1 MYVLRECFTIDWGH
15 WESAK
20 LKSEGSELIPIGSL
34 LAVCEFGGEGDNF
47 CSVIIYLVRR
57 D

>member
-1 MYVLRECFTIDWGH
+1 MYVLRECFTIDRGH

-34 LAVCEFGGEGDNF
+34 LAVCEFGGEEDNF
-47 CSVIIYLVRR
+47 CSQSSYI
-57 D
+57 

>member
-47 CSVIIYLVRR
+47 CSQSSYI
-57 D
+57 